1 MLKHFLYCAWLL
13 VVLPSCGTDVSIP
26 ERFTP
31 PATNTPW
38 STVIVTGSVVNLRA
52 GPGTQYERVG
62 SVYRGDT
69 LQVTGGYED
78 WYRIYFPAGSQFA
91 WIYGN
96 LTSGTELP

>member
-1 MLKHFLYCAWLL
+1 MLKQFLHCAWLL
-13 VVLPSCGTDVSIP
+13 VLLPSCGTDGSIP

-31 PATNTPW
+31 PVSQTPW
-38 STVIVTGSVVNLRA
+38 SVVVVTGSVVNLRA

-62 SVYRGDT
+62 SVHVGDT
-69 LQVTGGYED
+69 LQVTGGVDD
-78 WYRIYFPAGSQFA
+78 WYRVYYPAGSQFA